1 MKVLVLLNGAAGTLV
16 SSDTGDEADRIAR
29 GFAARGVDAN
39 VRLVDGANLIDITRA
54 ARDSGQFDLIL
65 AGGGD
70 GTVNSVASEL
80 VGSRVAFGVLPLGTF
95 NHLAKE
101 LTIPLDLDQA
111 VTALADGKT
120 IRFDVGQVNGRT
132 FLLFCAVG
140 LYSDMIKHRDAQRK
154 VLGRSKLIA
163 GVIAFFRM
171 FSRWPLMRV
180 KLKVGQES
188 LRRLTPVVFV
198 ALSEYQIR
206 ALGLEDYS
214 CRCRDRLNIYL
225 AAKTKR
231 RGLLWMM
238 IKGFFGLMKPRKDFE
253 VVTAKQAE
261 LAVRA
266 RTVRVGVDGEVVDL
280 ETPLALGVLAGG
292 LKMRVPTGLGEG

>member
-1 MKVLVLLNGAAGTLV
+1 MRVLVLLNAAAGTLA
-16 SSDTGDEADRIAR
+16 SSANGDEAERIAR
-29 GFAARGVDAN
+29 GFGSHGLEVD
-39 VRLVDGANLIDITRA
+39 VRAVEGAKLLEVTRE
-54 ARDSGQFDLIL
+54 ARDSGRFDLIL

-70 GTVNSVASEL
+70 GTVNTVASEL

-101 LTIPLDLDQA
+101 LAIPLELEQA
-111 VTALADGKT
+111 VDALAGGKT
-120 IRFDVGQVNGRT
+120 VGFDVGRVNGRT

-140 LYSDMIKHRDAQRK
+140 LYSDMIKHRDAQRR
-154 VLGRSKLIA
+154 VLGRSKWVA

-171 FSRWPLMRV
+171 FSRWPLIRV
-180 KLKVGQES
+180 RLRVGERS
-188 LRRLTPVVFV
+188 MKRLTPVVFV

-214 CRCRDRLNIYL
+214 CRCRDRLNIFL

-238 IKGFFGLMKPRKDFE
+238 IKGFFGAMKPRKDFE
-253 VVTAKQAE
+253 VVTAKEAE
-261 LAVRA
+261 LGMRG

-280 ETPLALGVLAGG
+280 TTPLTLAVVAGG
-292 LKMRVPTGLGEG
+292 LRVRVPAGYGTG